1 MVKFE
6 ERKVYSGYPADVKKE
21 QGMEKAI
28 IYRRNWRRRDMD
40 QKLRVGILGATGMV
54 GDRKSVV

>member
-28 IYRRNWRRRDMD
+28 IIEGIGEEEIWIRN
-40 QKLRVGILGATGMV
+40 
-54 GDRKSVV
+54 